1 MAASKL
7 WGGRQD
13 EPQVGG
19 IMILVKNRTRK
30 TSVDLACGGR
40 FDARHTCKAAA
51 ARALYSTDVH
61 GRNVPFRIA

>member
-1 MAASKL
+1 
-7 WGGRQD
+7 
-13 EPQVGG
+13 
-19 IMILVKNRTRK
+19 MILVKNRTRK

-51 ARALYSTDVH
+51 ARALYSADVH